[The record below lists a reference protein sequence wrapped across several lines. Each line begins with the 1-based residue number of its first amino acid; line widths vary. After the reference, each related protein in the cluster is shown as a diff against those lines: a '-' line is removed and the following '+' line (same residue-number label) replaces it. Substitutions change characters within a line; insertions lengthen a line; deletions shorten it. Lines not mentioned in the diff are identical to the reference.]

1 MAFFLYQIA
10 HRGSSSAAISATVP
24 NMRPCR
30 RLSSFFLPVLNST
43 VLTSVPNEDL
53 SAFNTLGLPS
63 RAEALVRFIDP
74 AQIDELSAL
83 AQSYKNVFVLGGGSN
98 VVLGAR
104 VSGLVIKVETRGLQM
119 VDDNADE
126 IVVEVQAG
134 ENWHG
139 FVSHCVGQAWHGI
152 ENLALIPGT
161 VGAAPVQNIGA
172 YGVELDQCFHS
183 LVAWNFR
190 TGRKVELGPG
200 DCEFAYRDSLFKR
213 SEPGSWLILA
223 LRLRLSR
230 KWRPVLN
237 YPALRQALPD
247 TGAKPS
253 AQQVFDA
260 VCAVRRSKLPDP
272 EVLGNAGSFFKNPV
286 VDAASYRRIADNEPD
301 LVAYPQ
307 SDGTYKLAAGW
318 LIDRAGWKG
327 RRLGPAGVHDRQ
339 ALVLVNHGGAT
350 ADDIH
355 RLAMAITTDVFEQF
369 GVKLEQE
376 PVDVR

>member
-1 MAFFLYQIA
+1 
-10 HRGSSSAAISATVP
+10 V
-24 NMRPCR
+24 
-30 RLSSFFLPVLNST
+30 LPPVI
-43 VLTSVPNEDL
+43 NENL

-63 RAEALVRFIDP
+63 RAEALVRFDDSK
-74 AQIDELSAL
+74 QVDELSAL
-83 AQSYKNVFVLGGGSN
+83 VKSYENVFVLGGGSN
-98 VVLGAR
+98 VVLGAK
-104 VSGLVIKVETRGLQM
+104 VSGLVVKVETRGMRL
-119 VDDNADE
+119 VEENAEE

-134 ENWHG
+134 ENWHS
-139 FVSHCVGQAWHGI
+139 FVSHCVSQSWHGI

-190 TGRKVELGPG
+190 TGRKVEMGPG
-200 DCEFAYRDSLFKR
+200 DCKFAYRDSLFKH

-223 LRLRLSR
+223 LRLRLTRS
-230 KWRPVLN
+230 WSPVLS

-247 TGAKPS
+247 TEAVPS

-260 VCAVRRSKLPDP
+260 VCAIRRSKLPDP
-272 EVLGNAGSFFKNPV
+272 KVLGNAGSFFKNPV
-286 VDAASYRRIADNEPD
+286 VDAATYGRVKSSEPE
-301 LVAYPQ
+301 LVAYTQP
-307 SDGTYKLAAGW
+307 DGTYKLAAGW

-350 ADDIH
+350 AEDIQL
-355 RLAMAITTDVFEQF
+355 LAETIKSDVYERF
-369 GVKLEQE
+369 GVRLEQE
-376 PVDVR
+376 PVNVA